1 VGVAKQI
8 KTRSYD
14 DIIRLAAVL
23 ERLPLQKKIQLG
35 EWLLK
40 RLEKSSESLQTW
52 WALGRIG
59 ARIPFH
65 GSSHNVV
72 PAQTVELW
80 LVQLL
85 SEDWKK
91 TPQIGFSA
99 TLIARMSGDRA
110 RDIHDEMRIRVV
122 EKLKLSKAPLSWID
136 MVEQVKELS
145 EKDEKQ
151 IFGEALP
158 SGLKLVSIG
167 EK

>member
-1 VGVAKQI
+1 M
-8 KTRSYD
+8 
-14 DIIRLAAVL
+14 L

-40 RLEKSSESLQTW
+40 RLEKSSESIQTW

-72 PAQTVELW
+72 PANIVELW
-80 LVQLL
+80 LEQLL

-91 TPQIGFSA
+91 TPQIGFAA
-99 TLIARMSGDRA
+99 TLITRMSGDRA
-110 RDIHDEMRIRVV
+110 RDIDDPMRARVI
-122 EKLKLSKAPLSWID
+122 EKLKLSKAPASWVD

>member
-1 VGVAKQI
+1 M
-8 KTRSYD
+8 
-14 DIIRLAAVL
+14 
-23 ERLPLQKKIQLG
+23 
-35 EWLLK
+35 
-40 RLEKSSESLQTW
+40 
-52 WALGRIG
+52 
-59 ARIPFH
+59 
-65 GSSHNVV
+65 
-72 PAQTVELW
+72 
-80 LVQLL
+80 QLL

-99 TLIARMSGDRA
+99 TLVARMSGDRA
-110 RDIHDEMRIRVV
+110 RDINEEMRIRVV

-136 MVEQVKELS
+136 IVDQVKELS